1 MDPSTSGASV
11 DVIGVTK
18 RYGDAPPAVDSLD
31 LHIKP
36 GEFLTLLGPSG
47 SGKTTTLNMI
57 AGFVDLTEGE
67 VRMDG
72 TQISALPPHRRNIG
86 MVFQHYALF
95 PHMSVADN
103 IAYPLRQRKVA
114 KSEIARA
121 VSESL
126 EKVQLT
132 KYANR
137 LPRELSG
144 GQQQR
149 VAVARA
155 TVFKPR
161 LLLMDEPLGA
171 LDKKLREALQ
181 LSFKELHRDLGITMV
196 CVTHDQEE
204 ALVMSDRIALFNEG
218 RIEQMG
224 SVTDLYERPSSR
236 FVASFL
242 GQSNM
247 LDGVARHDD
256 ATTAVSYGSLAL
268 RGRRSEVADGSAAT
282 LVIRPERTRIVR
294 ESDSYSG
301 NVLRGYVRDVVYLG
315 ATSKLVVDLEAGAT
329 WTVALPAGMINVPA
343 IGSTVELTFD
353 EKDAFVVPPS
363 SHLGKAIL
371 SGS

>member
-1 MDPSTSGASV
+1 MEPSTAGASV
-11 DVIGVTK
+11 DVIAVTK
-18 RYGDAPPAVDSLD
+18 RYGEAPPAVDSLD
-31 LHIKP
+31 LHIQP

-72 TQISALPPHRRNIG
+72 AEISQLPPHRRNIG

-103 IAYPLRQRKVA
+103 IAYPLRQRKIG
-114 KSEIARA
+114 KKEIERA

-132 KYANR
+132 KYAKR

-218 RIEQMG
+218 RIEQLG

-247 LDGVARHDD
+247 LDGVVSHDD
-256 ATTAVSYGSLAL
+256 DSTKVTHRSLVL
-268 RGRRSEVADGSAAT
+268 GGRRCDVANGSTAT
-282 LVIRPERTRIVR
+282 LVVRPERTRLLQ
-294 ESDSYSG
+294 ESDGRTG
-301 NVLRGYVRDVVYLG
+301 NVLRGYVRDIVYLG
-315 ATSKLVVDLEAGAT
+315 ATSKLVVDLEVGTT
-329 WTVALPAGMINVPA
+329 WSVALPAGMNRIPA
-343 IGSTVELTFD
+343 IGSTVGLTFD

-363 SHLGKAIL
+363 SHLREAATTRA
-371 SGS
+371 

>member
-103 IAYPLRQRKVA
+103 IAYPLRQRRVA

-294 ESDSYSG
+294 ESDSYAG